1 MRRIFNL
8 FNFILFISITCNSTI
23 CAQKGALFVKKDS
36 LISKVVELNK
46 KINLEI
52 YEKDYY
58 VIQLYYGDYEI
69 AQNVLKEFST
79 NFPDWQTFLIF
90 ETPNYKVRVG
100 KFKKILKA
108 QSELD
113 KVKKIYP
120 SAFILMPNNL

>member
-79 NFPDWQTFLIF
+79 NVPANLYPLFKIGFFKRENIARIWFL
-90 ETPNYKVRVG
+90 
-100 KFKKILKA
+100 
-108 QSELD
+108 
-113 KVKKIYP
+113 
-120 SAFILMPNNL
+120 